1 MILGGRRMLRIISA
15 LLFVAGVAACTNAND
30 LEEAPT
36 DLGDFRLGHNI
47 VVAPKMQKG
56 PLSREASKEE
66 WIASLTGA
74 IAERFDRY
82 EGDRLYHFGVS
93 VEGYVLAQ
101 PGVPVVLS
109 PKSVLI
115 INLTVWDD
123 AAQKKLNPEPKQITV
138 LESLS
143 GETMVG
149 SGLTQTAEQQM
160 QNLSRNAVKQI
171 EVYLTRMNNAEGWFT
186 TGEADDGTA
195 ETEETTEDEDALS
208 MEAPEAQEPE
218 TQESGDI
225 TVAPLD
231 EDA

>member
-1 MILGGRRMLRIISA
+1 MLRNISA
-15 LLFVAGVAACTNAND
+15 LLILAVAAACTNSDD
-30 LEEAPT
+30 LDQAPA
-36 DLGDFRLGHNI
+36 DLGDFRLAHNI

-66 WIASLTGA
+66 WVESLTGA

-82 EGDRLYHFGVS
+82 EGDRLYHLGVS

-115 INLTVWDD
+115 INVTVWDD
-123 AAQKKLNPEPKQITV
+123 AAEKKLNPEPKQITV

-143 GETMVG
+143 GDTMVG

-160 QNLSRNAVKQI
+160 LNLSRNAAKQI
-171 EVYLTRMNNAEGWFT
+171 ETYMVRMNNAEGWFT
-186 TGEADDGTA
+186 TGKADAQDTGEEATEA
-195 ETEETTEDEDALS
+195 EETTGDDGAVS
-208 MEAPEAQEPE
+208 MEAPETQEP
-218 TQESGDI
+218 DDV

-231 EDA
+231 EDT